1 MNLLQDY
8 RARFAFLADA
18 FNSTGGFRPRV
29 LWTDET
35 LISTDAKGNM
45 ITGVRRVPKVAG
57 PSYLMQHARES
68 LEKYAGRCSVA
79 VYQPHLREACM
90 RFVSF
95 LSRRRPMRDGVDSP
109 LAQLLLTNADL
120 RGNSLDATLST
131 LALQLKAR
139 GTALVLL
146 DMPRREAPPGSMRE
160 QIERRSVPFLRPIL
174 PESVCA
180 YEVDDETG
188 DLTSLSINCTEAVHG
203 QERPCTRTWAATHW
217 ELRCDDKLVDR
228 GEHGFPR
235 CPVLAVTE
243 SGEVFPSVGR
253 YAHVADLSLRLYN
266 ARSERDDIL
275 RGQTFSIFCLQVP
288 EGASDAYSARDA
300 VAAIGTH
307 SMLVYQGE
315 APRFVSPDTGP
326 TEAYRLAIEE
336 LERSIRHATL
346 DESDTESA
354 RPESGLSRRLRFEQ
368 LNADLAG
375 FSQRMQSLEQ
385 RIWALYHEA
394 LGVPNRVRTEWP
406 TDFNLVDSQAE
417 LDILAAMQATGMPD
431 AALNLKRKKIA
442 AAEFDAS
449 DEADKA
455 AVMAAIDEG
464 EQLAAIG
471 AAADD
476 ARADDPDGA
485 GSTAEPAP
493 PQVDLSPIVERLA
506 AIEARMAEP
515 AAAPVAPVIN
525 ITVPEQP
532 PAQVTV
538 EAPHV
543 TVNPPQIT
551 VEAPQITVE
560 APATAPPAPQPITLN
575 TGGGGRVISLIKDAT
590 GQITG
595 AAVND
600 A

>member
-1 MNLLQDY
+1 MNLSQDF
-8 RARFAFLADA
+8 RRRFAFLAES
-18 FNSTGGFRPRV
+18 FHSTGGFRPRV
-29 LWTDET
+29 TWADEVLT
-35 LISTDAKGNM
+35 AKNDDGTTT
-45 ITGVRRVPKVAG
+45 TGIRRVPKVAG
-57 PSYLMQHARES
+57 PCYLNQHPRE
-68 LEKYAGRCSVA
+68 LLDKYAERCAVSVH
-79 VYQPHLREACM
+79 QPHLREACE
-90 RFVSF
+90 RFCSF
-95 LSRRRPMRDGVDSP
+95 LARRMPLRDGVDSP
-109 LAQLLLTNADL
+109 LTQLLLNDADL
-120 RGNSLDATLST
+120 RGNSLDNTLSA
-131 LALQLKAR
+131 LALQIKAR
-139 GTALVLL
+139 GTMLVLL
-146 DMPRREAPPGSMRE
+146 DVPRREAPPGSMRE
-160 QIERRSVPFLRPIL
+160 QIERRAVPFIRSIA
-174 PESVCA
+174 PEAVSA

-188 DLTSLSINCTEAVHG
+188 DLTSLTVDCVESVNGKEV
-203 QERPCTRTWAATHW
+203 PCTRTWTETHW
-217 ELRCDDKLVDR
+217 ELRCDDKVIDR

-235 CPVLAVTE
+235 CPVLAATE
-243 SGEVFPSVGR
+243 SGDPFPSVGK
-253 YAHVADLSLRLYN
+253 YAHISDLSLSVYN
-266 ARSERDDIL
+266 RRSERDAIL
-275 RGQTFSIFCLQVP
+275 RGQTFSVFCMQVP
-288 EGASDAYSARDA
+288 KDASASYSAESAA
-300 VAAIGTH
+300 VALGIH
-307 SMLVYQGE
+307 NVLVYPGE
-315 APRFVSPDTGP
+315 APRFVAPDNGP
-326 TEAYRLAIEE
+326 LEAYRLVIEE
-336 LERSIRHATL
+336 LERSISKAAL
-346 DESDTESA
+346 DDSDAGSA
-354 RPESGLSRRLRFEQ
+354 QPESGLSRRLRFER
-368 LNADLAG
+368 LNADLAS
-375 FSQRMQSLEQ
+375 FARRMQSLE
-385 RIWALYHEA
+385 RSIWALYHEA